1 MRKKFFRLKS
11 KLKLKHKVLIAFC
24 VVLAFMF
31 GAFLYFRQCVTPI
44 LISTSEA
51 EVKSMTSRAV
61 NSAIQSVISD
71 SGVYDDLI
79 EITIDD
85 QGNIV
90 LIQVKSL
97 TVNKLAK
104 EISKVAG
111 QNLDL
116 ISTQGISIP
125 LGTLSGIGIFVG
137 MGPDIN
143 FKIMAISTLYSKFH
157 SEFTSAGINQTNHR
171 IYLNIETQ
179 VQLIMPTATKNLT
192 VNSSV
197 LICEAIL
204 VGKVPDTYLNS
215 NSLDEMMNLIPD

>member
-1 MRKKFFRLKS
+1 MKKSFFRLKH
-11 KLKLKHKVLIAFC
+11 KLKLKQRILIIFC
-24 VVLAFMF
+24 VFLLILF
-31 GAFLYFRQCVTPI
+31 GIFLYFRQCVTPI
-44 LISTSEA
+44 LVSTSEA

-61 NSAIQSVISD
+61 NNAIQSVITD
-71 SGVYDDLI
+71 NNVYDDLI
-79 EITIDD
+79 EITIDE

-90 LIQVKSL
+90 FIQVKSIM
-97 TVNKLAK
+97 VNKLSK
-104 EISKVAG
+104 EISKTAG

-116 ISTQGISIP
+116 ITTQGISIP

-137 MGPDIN
+137 MGPDVN
-143 FKIMAISTLYSKFH
+143 FRIMAISTLYSKFH